1 MLYSGVV
8 LRFYRVQLITGID
21 DHIRRCDRVLDN
33 DMHKQTV
40 ARRRHAQVVMT
51 DSRSTHGT
59 LINHDKTFDA
69 MTVCITMAGAASMYC
84 HARRLP
90 SGAVSAPLR

>member
-1 MLYSGVV
+1 MIIS
-8 LRFYRVQLITGID
+8 
-21 DHIRRCDRVLDN
+21 RCDRVLDN
-33 DMHKQTV
+33 DMHTN
-40 ARRRHAQVVMT
+40 RRRHAQVVMT

-69 MTVCITMAGAASMYC
+69 MTVCSTMAGAASMYC